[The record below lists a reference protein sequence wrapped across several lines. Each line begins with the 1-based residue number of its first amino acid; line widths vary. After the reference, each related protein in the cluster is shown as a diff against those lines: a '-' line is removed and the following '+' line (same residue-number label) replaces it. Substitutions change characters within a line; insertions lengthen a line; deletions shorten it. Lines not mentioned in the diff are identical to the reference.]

1 MVQEA
6 SAKLVLNFMVAGKK
20 SELIGDN
27 DKMTQE
33 VASDEEWYS
42 ALGVTNTASSRSQFK
57 RAREQRS
64 FRFIDI

>member
-42 ALGVTNTASSRSQFK
+42 ALGVTNTAPSRSQFK